1 MNATITKQEL
11 ISQIT
16 STVGPLSKL
25 ASKSKAT
32 KDADNIHPKIQ
43 VAPGLSV
50 GWVSNPNYCGGV
62 KNGYGPGLYAYI
74 MNCGTLAQ
82 NIKLS

>member
-11 ISQIT
+11 IERIT
-16 STVGPLSKL
+16 LAAGPLSKL
-25 ASKSKAT
+25 ARKSKAT
-32 KDADNIHPKIQ
+32 KDSDNVHPKIQ
-43 VAPGLSV
+43 VAPGLTV
-50 GWVSNPNYCGGV
+50 GWVSNPNYCGGT

-82 NIKLS
+82 NVKIA